1 MKILLVDDHVLFRE
15 GVATLLNAQ
24 PDMVVL
30 GEAASAKEAVVKAR
44 QLKPDIILMDIS
56 LPGDDG
62 LEAARQILAE
72 QPEVNIVFLTAHE
85 DDERLFEAI
94 KLGGKG
100 YMLKNTRTADILA
113 MLRGVERGEAAITR
127 RLAAR
132 VLSEFARLQSR
143 LEQMGPSQDED
154 LLLTPREQ
162 EILRLVAT
170 GASNKQIADQLV
182 LSVSTIKNHI
192 RNIFRKLHLKNR
204 REAVAYARRHGLTPP
219 SARK

>member
-154 LLLTPREQ
+154 LLLTPREK